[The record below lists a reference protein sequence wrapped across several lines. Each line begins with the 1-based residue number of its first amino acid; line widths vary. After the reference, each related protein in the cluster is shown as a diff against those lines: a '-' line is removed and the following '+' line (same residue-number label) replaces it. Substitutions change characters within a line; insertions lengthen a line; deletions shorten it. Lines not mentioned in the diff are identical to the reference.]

1 MNLSPAAPVSAAAL
15 AVAALLAT
23 PTTPAAAQ
31 PSFERVITGLSN
43 PLFVTNAPGRA
54 DELFVVEKGG
64 TVRSFDLSTMTLGAG
79 PFLSIPD
86 TDTASEGGLL
96 GLAFHPDF
104 ATNGRLYVNV
114 TVDNGGV
121 NVGGA
126 TSPFSTRI
134 REYTVS
140 NPLTDTAVGSGPT
153 EILSFAQPQANHN
166 GGWIGFKPGDTG
178 ANLYI
183 ASGDGGA
190 SNDAG
195 NGHTPGIGNAQDL
208 TDNLLGKILRINVD
222 GDDFAADPNRNY
234 AIPTTNPYAPGGS
247 SGLTGDDE
255 IFAYGLRNPFRASFD
270 RLTGDLY
277 LGDVGQ
283 GAREEIDLILTDS
296 TGGEN
301 FGWRLREG
309 DVQTPGVGGPTP
321 ADYVAPIY
329 DYTRGTGDFEGR
341 SVTGGVL
348 YRGPVAELQGM
359 YVFGDFVNARI
370 WAFDP
375 RRPGWHHRPPRR
387 RLHRRRRQHQQ
398 HRRLR
403 RRRAGQPLR
412 RRSGRRSLPPGP
424 RTRRGGPPA
433 GGPGAGGA
441 AAGAGLKLNHV

>member
-1 MNLSPAAPVSAAAL
+1 MTCSRLPHSTLAWSAVGATLGTASL
-15 AVAALLAT
+15 VAT
-23 PTTPAAAQ
+23 AQ
-31 PSFERVITGLSN
+31 PSFERVATGLDN
-43 PLFVTNAPGRA
+43 PLLVASTAARA
-54 DELFVVEKGG
+54 NELFVVEKGG
-64 TVRSFDLSTMTLGAG
+64 TVRSFDLTTSTLSAT

-86 TDTASEGGLL
+86 TDAAGEGGLL

-104 ATNGRLYVNV
+104 ATNGKLYTYV
-114 TVDNGGV
+114 TVDNGGI

-134 REYTVS
+134 RQYTVT
-140 NPLTDTAVGSGPT
+140 NPLTDSAVASGPT
-153 EILSFAQPQANHN
+153 EVLSFAQPQSNHN
-166 GGWIGFKPGDTG
+166 GGWIGFKPGDSA

-183 ASGDGGA
+183 ASGDGGN

-195 NGHTPGIGNAQDL
+195 NGHTPGTGNAQDL

-222 GDDFAADPNRNY
+222 GDDFTTDSDRNY
-234 AIPTTNPYAPGGS
+234 AIPTTNPFAS
-247 SGLTGDDE
+247 AVGDDE
-255 IFAYGLRNPFRASFD
+255 IFSYGLRNPYRANFD

-309 DVQTPGVGGPTP
+309 DVQTPGVGGPLP

-329 DYTRGTGDFEGR
+329 DYRRGDASGFDDFEGR

-348 YRGPVAELQGM
+348 YRGPVAQLQGM
-359 YVFGDFVNARI
+359 YVFGDFASEQI

-375 RRPGWHHRPPRR
+375 ADPDGTIVRLDDAYAIDAGTINNITAFGEDAAGNLYVVDFGTFGQANSGELFRLVPEPTAALLLTTAGLLLLARR
-387 RLHRRRRQHQQ
+387 RH
-398 HRRLR
+398 
-403 RRRAGQPLR
+403 A
-412 RRSGRRSLPPGP
+412 
-424 RTRRGGPPA
+424 
-433 GGPGAGGA
+433 
-441 AAGAGLKLNHV
+441 